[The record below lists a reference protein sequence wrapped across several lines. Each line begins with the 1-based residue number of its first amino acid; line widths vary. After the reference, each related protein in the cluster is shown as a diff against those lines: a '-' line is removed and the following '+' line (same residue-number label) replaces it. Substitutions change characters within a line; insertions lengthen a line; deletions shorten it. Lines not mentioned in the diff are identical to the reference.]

1 MRSAF
6 KGLLVAAV
14 LGGSGAAVA
23 AGYGFLAD
31 SPMGKFNDDDLKLMN
46 GAIAEALAAK
56 ALGAPVRWA
65 NDKTRSSGEVTP
77 RRAFESQGRPC
88 RDLRVVNRHRTL
100 EASGVYTLCRDNGEW
115 KLAQ

>member
-1 MRSAF
+1 MQSAF
-6 KGLLVAAV
+6 KVLIIVAL
-14 LGGSGAAVA
+14 LGGGGASVA

-31 SPMGKFNDDDLKLMN
+31 SPMGKFNEDDLKLMN
-46 GAIAEALAAK
+46 GAIDKALAAE
-56 ALGAPVRWA
+56 AMGMPVRWA

-77 RRAFESQGRPC
+77 KRAFEYQGRPC

-100 EASGVYTLCRDNGEW
+100 EATGVYTMCRDNGEW